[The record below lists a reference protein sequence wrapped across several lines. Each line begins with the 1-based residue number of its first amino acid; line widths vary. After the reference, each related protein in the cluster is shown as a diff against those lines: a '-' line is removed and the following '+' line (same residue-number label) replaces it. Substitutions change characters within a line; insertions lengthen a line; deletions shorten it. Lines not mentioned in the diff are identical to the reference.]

1 MLKRFSLYQ
10 WINSQ
15 LRLKLITAIFCL
27 AVIFIPATS
36 FISYQYTYIDEQQ
49 TAHDRVHRML
59 DMVRYNA
66 STAAYLSDSSLASQ
80 VVASLTVNPEIESV
94 LFNISKEFYLSQGN
108 IPESESDLL
117 EVLSP
122 SFSTDTV
129 GTLELFFDYSYIN
142 NQAKEKAL
150 SLVVWQSF
158 LLLLILGGIY
168 IIFRQIVSQP
178 LNQLLEQINSTSV
191 DAAQLDGQIQVRS
204 SDEIGFLAENTNDL
218 MNRISSFYRSEAEK
232 NAQIVKLES
241 QFRNIFEFSHAGIAL
256 LNRNNQV
263 FLSNPSFKST
273 IQHFNCD
280 EELVY
285 LPKFFDDSDEFEDQ
299 ITRVREC
306 GNSLFKDFRLKGR
319 DDVWLRVLFSHV
331 ESDSDSS
338 LDKFVELVIYDI
350 SDRAHKEKAF
360 IYNATH
366 DALTGVYNRRGAESK
381 LREFCSVVKAQKSH
395 FVIVWLD
402 LNDFKIVNDEHGH
415 EAGDIVLKESASRIR
430 SILSPDDIIAR
441 WGGDEF
447 IVALNLDD
455 LNVLPSLL
463 TRMENACTA
472 SIEINDELS
481 VVVGASIGASTSS
494 QIGYDVDE
502 LLVKA
507 DQLMYLVK
515 KNGKTGFRIDR

>member
-1 MLKRFSLYQ
+1 MA
-10 WINSQ
+10 
-15 LRLKLITAIFCL
+15 AIFFV

-36 FISYQYTYIDEQQ
+36 YMSYQYTYIDEQQ
-49 TAHDRVHRML
+49 AAQDRVQRML

-80 VVASLTVNPEIESV
+80 VVASLSVNPEIESV
-94 LFNISKEFYLSQGN
+94 LFNISEELYLSEGDA
-108 IPESESDLL
+108 PSSESDLL
-117 EVLSP
+117 EILSP

-129 GTLELFFDYSYIN
+129 GTLELFLDYSYIN

-150 SLVVWQSF
+150 SLVAWQSF
-158 LLLLILGGIY
+158 LLLLILLGIY

-191 DAAQLDGQIQVRS
+191 DAAQLDGQIQVPS
-204 SDEIGFLAENTNDL
+204 NDEIGFLAENTNNL
-218 MNRISSFYRSEAEK
+218 MNRIASFYRSEAEK
-232 NAQIVKLES
+232 NEQIVKLES
-241 QFRNIFEFSHAGIAL
+241 QFRIIFEYSHAGIAL

-285 LPKFFDDSDEFEDQ
+285 LPCFFDNSDEFEDQ

-306 GNSLFKDFRLKGR
+306 GNSLFKDFRLKGK

-381 LREFCSVVKAQKSH
+381 LNELCSVAKTQNSH
-395 FVIVWLD
+395 FVVVWLD
-402 LNDFKIVNDEHGH
+402 LNDFKVVNDEHGH
-415 EAGDIVLKESASRIR
+415 EAGDIVLKESVSRIR
-430 SILSPDDIIAR
+430 SILSPNDLIAR

-455 LNVLPSLL
+455 LSVLPNLL
-463 TRMENACTA
+463 NRMENACTA
-472 SIEINDELS
+472 SIEINDDLS

-494 QIGYDVDE
+494 QIGYDVDK

-515 KNGKTGFRIDR
+515 KNGKNGFIIDR